1 MEETIKI
8 SRKEKRHYLGYLIV
22 LYLGAAILFSWILF
36 MGVANPFSSA
46 TDAER
51 EQLKQARLYDDKQV
65 ESLGIYDTVMRK
77 IAVLKNSP
85 GDQVLE
91 ADIENKINYL
101 NSLNDGL
108 PNQDMRS
115 ISFYQM
121 AKYLKKHYGNAKI
134 VRKKADNIQIFQSQL
149 DQCSMSYNQTEQY
162 MNQIKAA
169 QSGR

>member
-1 MEETIKI
+1 M

-22 LYLGAAILFSWILF
+22 LYLGAGILFSWILF
-36 MGVANPFSSA
+36 MGVANPFASA
-46 TDAER
+46 TDTER
-51 EQLKQARLYDDKQV
+51 EQLKQARLFDAKQ
-65 ESLGIYDTVMRK
+65 EQSLRIYDTLMRK
-77 IAVLKNSP
+77 IAVLKSSP

-91 ADIENKINYL
+91 ADIENQINYL

-108 PNQDMRS
+108 PNQDMRT

-121 AKYLKKHYGNAKI
+121 AKYLKRHYGNAKI
-134 VRKKADNIQIFQSQL
+134 VRKKADNIQIFQNQL
-149 DQCSMSYNQTEQY
+149 NDCRIGYQQTEQY